1 MENGKWK
8 MVNEKWKNFM
18 PNFIEQLVVDG
29 VGWMFGECLWWQK
42 KFSNADENI
51 ELFHYKIGSI
61 DSLIE

>member
-1 MENGKWK
+1 MEKFHAK
-8 MVNEKWKNFM
+8 LYRT
-18 PNFIEQLVVDG
+18 IARR

-42 KFSNADENI
+42 KKCSNADENI